1 MNRLAIV
8 NGIVNRMTGED
19 FKYGDLDCCLFAAL
33 VAQDI
38 SGHDYAADF
47 DYDSEEDAASIIE
60 EHGGLEKLLTSLL
73 GEPTSNVPRPGDTVL
88 LDLEEPTVGVWYM
101 RNPIVRGPKRFYEV
115 PGSKV
120 VRVWAID

>member
-1 MNRLAIV
+1 MNRLAVV
-8 NGIVNRMTGED
+8 NGVVNTMTDED

-38 SGHDYAADF
+38 SGHDYAAEF
-47 DYDSEEDAASIIE
+47 NYDSEDEAAQIIAA
-60 EHGGLEKLLTSLL
+60 HGGLEGLLTALL
-73 GEPTSNVPRPGDTVL
+73 GEPTTNTPRPGDTVL
-88 LDLEEPTVGVWYM
+88 LDLDEPTVGVWYM

-115 PGSKV
+115 SGSRA